1 MTKRSHTLTRI
12 VLAANI
18 AQTIPEVVAYREIK
32 LRKNY
37 KTVIQK
43 GDYVRLQ
50 KCSFSRGFKCI
61 DLTGKIS
68 VVSVSNRACGLVTAV
83 EGSRT

>member
-1 MTKRSHTLTRI
+1 MTKSSHPLSRI
-12 VLAANI
+12 VLTANI
-18 AQTIPEVVAYREIK
+18 AQTMPEVVACREIK

-50 KCSFSRGFKCI
+50 KWSFSRGFKCI

-83 EGSRT
+83 EGGRT